1 MLVIFG
7 TTNISNMKV
16 TVREMKLVNE
26 YFNEAK
32 PYLKDEVTDL
42 QKSITW
48 NIQSAIAIN
57 VISSTYTDKE
67 QVMHLKSD
75 NIEVMTYDNAN
86 EVNEEIF

>member
-1 MLVIFG
+1 MVIFG

-67 QVMHLKSD
+67 QVMYLKSD
-75 NIEVMTYDNAN
+75 NIELMTYDNAN
-86 EVNEEIF
+86 EVTEEIF

>member
-42 QKSITW
+42 QKSIT
-48 NIQSAIAIN
+48 
-57 VISSTYTDKE
+57 
-67 QVMHLKSD
+67 
-75 NIEVMTYDNAN
+75 
-86 EVNEEIF
+86 

>member
-67 QVMHLKSD
+67 QVMYLKSD
-75 NIEVMTYDNAN
+75 NIELMTYDNAN
-86 EVNEEIF
+86 EVTEEIF